1 MINKFYKVKGHS
13 GLVKNPVT
21 GTILNTNTGEI
32 KSARLRKSMKKVK
45 EEENQKMKDD
55 IAELKSE
62 MSEIKSLLKQI
73 AEK

>member
-1 MINKFYKVKGHS
+1 MSNRFYKVEGHS
-13 GLVKNPVT
+13 GLIKNPVT
-21 GTILNTNTGEI
+21 GTILNSNTNEI
-32 KSARLRKSMKKVK
+32 KSARIRKRMKTVK
-45 EEENQKMKDD
+45 EEENQRMKDD